1 MAARKKNSGD
11 GPTVWLPSID
21 EQKQKEKINE
31 KGNNIGGKG
40 ERIQYS
46 RRIVFT

>member
-21 EQKQKEKINE
+21 EQKQKEKINQ
-31 KGNNIGGKG
+31 KGNNIG
-40 ERIQYS
+40 
-46 RRIVFT
+46 RREENPV